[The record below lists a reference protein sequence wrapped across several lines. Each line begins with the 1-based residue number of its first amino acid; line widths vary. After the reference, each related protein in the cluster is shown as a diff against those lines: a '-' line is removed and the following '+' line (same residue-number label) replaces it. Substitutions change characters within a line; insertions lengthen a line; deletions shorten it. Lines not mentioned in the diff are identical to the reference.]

1 MRKHSKVETTRQLS
15 NRRQG
20 GRARKQLWIG
30 VDLGNRWSHICLLDN
45 SGEVVDRTRVRTTPE
60 AMREFFAEFAGCAIV
75 IEASGQSPWVSRVLS
90 ECDLDVTVANAREVR
105 KIHQSDRKN
114 DRSDA
119 ETLARLLRADR
130 TLLAPIEHRNEA
142 MQADISVLR
151 ARDTVVSARTKCINA
166 IRGLAKTAGAQLP
179 KCSAE
184 TFARRVEM
192 LIPRELQAALSPLLE
207 TIAHLTDQI
216 RTYEKLIE
224 TLAREKYPET
234 AALSQVTGVA
244 ALTSLA
250 FVLTIG
256 DKHRFKSSRDVGP
269 YLGLVPRQYDSG
281 DQQSQLGITK
291 RGNGFLRRLLV
302 NSAQYV
308 LGPFGP
314 DCRLRRHGERLMERG
329 GKNAKKRAVVAVA
342 RKLAILLHY
351 LWKTGVVYQP
361 LHGAAQ
367 QPIAV

>member
-1 MRKHSKVETTRQLS
+1 MGQFF
-15 NRRQG
+15 N
-20 GRARKQLWIG
+20 
-30 VDLGNRWSHICLLDN
+30 
-45 SGEVVDRTRVRTTPE
+45 
-60 AMREFFAEFAGCAIV
+60 EFTGCAIA
-75 IEASGQSPWVSRVLS
+75 IEASGQSPWVSRILS
-90 ECDLDVTVANAREVR
+90 ECGLDVTVANAREVR
-105 KIHQSDRKN
+105 KIHQSDHKN

-130 TLLAPIEHRNEA
+130 KLLAPIEHRNEA

-151 ARDTVVSARTKCINA
+151 ARDTVVGARTKCINA
-166 IRGLAKTAGAQLP
+166 IRGLVKTAGVELP

-184 TFARRVEM
+184 VFARRVEM
-192 LIPRELQAALSPLLE
+192 LIPAELQAAVSPLLE
-207 TIAHLTDQI
+207 TIAHLTVQI
-216 RTYEKLIE
+216 RSYEKLIE

-234 AALSQVTGVA
+234 AALSQVTGVG

-256 DKHRFKSSRDVGP
+256 DKDRFKSSRDIGP

-291 RGNGFLRRLLV
+291 RGNSFLRRLLV
-302 NSAQYV
+302 NSAQYA

-314 DCRLRRHGERLMERG
+314 DCCLRRHGERLMERG

-342 RKLAILLHY
+342 RKLAILLHH
-351 LWKTGVVYQP
+351 LWKTGVTYQP
-361 LHGAAQ
+361 LYRLAQ
-367 QPIAV
+367 QPLAA

>member
-1 MRKHSKVETTRQLS
+1 MQKHSKAKPTRQMVKK
-15 NRRQG
+15 N
-20 GRARKQLWIG
+20 LWIG
-30 VDLGNRWSHICLLDN
+30 VDLGNRWSHVCMVDN
-45 SGEVVDRTRVRTTPE
+45 GGDVIDRTRVRTTPG
-60 AMREFFAEFAGCAIV
+60 AMREFFGAYAGCAIA
-75 IEASGQSPWVSRVLS
+75 IEVSGQSPWVSRVLK
-90 ECDLDVTVANAREVR
+90 ECELEVTVANAREVR

-130 TLLAPIEHRNEA
+130 TLLAPIEHRDEA

-151 ARDTVVSARTKCINA
+151 ARDTMVGARTKCINA
-166 IRGLAKTAGAQLP
+166 IRGLVKTAGVQLP

-184 TFARRVEM
+184 VFARRVEL
-192 LIPRELQAALSPLLE
+192 LIPSELQSALSPMLETVVHLTVQIRSYEKLLE
-207 TIAHLTDQI
+207 TM
-216 RTYEKLIE
+216 
-224 TLAREKYPET
+224 AREKYPET
-234 AALSQVTGVA
+234 AMLSQVTGVGP
-244 ALTSLA
+244 LTSLA
-250 FVLTIG
+250 FVLTLS
-256 DKHRFKSSRDVGP
+256 DKNRFRCSRDVGP

-291 RGNGFLRRLLV
+291 RGNAFLRRLLV
-302 NSAQYV
+302 NSAQYI

-351 LWKTGVVYQP
+351 LWKTGVVYEPLYGAQP
-361 LHGAAQ
+361 LAA
-367 QPIAV
+367 

>member
-1 MRKHSKVETTRQLS
+1 MRKDSRVQTTRQS
-15 NRRQG
+15 ADRRQG
-20 GRARKQLWIG
+20 RRAKKQLWIG
-30 VDLGNRWSHICLLDN
+30 IDLGNRWSHVCLLDGG
-45 SGEVVDRTRVRTTPE
+45 GEVVDRTRVRTTPD
-60 AMREFFAEFAGCAIV
+60 AMRDYFKDFPECAV
-75 IEASGQSPWVSRVLS
+75 VVEASGQSPWVSRVLS
-90 ECDLDVTVANAREVR
+90 ECGLDVTVANAREVR

-130 TLLAPIEHRNEA
+130 KLLAPIEHRNEA

-151 ARDTVVSARTKCINA
+151 ARDTLVGARTKCINA
-166 IRGLAKTAGAQLP
+166 IRGLVKAAGTQLP

-184 TFARRVEM
+184 TFARRVE
-192 LIPRELQAALSPLLE
+192 LLLPRELQAALEPMLD
-207 TIAHLTDQI
+207 TIAHLTVQI
-216 RTYEKLIE
+216 RSYERLIQA
-224 TLAREKYPET
+224 LAREKYPET
-234 AALSQVTGVA
+234 ALLSQVTGVGP
-244 ALTSLA
+244 LTSLA

-256 DKHRFKSSRDVGP
+256 DKDRFKCSRDVGA

-281 DQQSQLGITK
+281 DKQSQLGITK

-314 DCRLRRHGERLMERG
+314 DCRLRRHGERLMQRG

-342 RKLAILLHY
+342 RKLATMLHY
-351 LWKTGVVYQP
+351 LWKTGIVYQP
-361 LHGAAQ
+361 LYGVEVLPA
-367 QPIAV
+367 